1 MAVSPPPALDILG
14 VPKLTLYG
22 KPGCHLC
29 GDAREV
35 VEHVRKQLDFELE
48 EVDVSSDPRLY
59 REYGERIPV
68 LAVDDEELFELFVDP
83 DELRR
88 RLDRVAP

>member
-1 MAVSPPPALDILG
+1 MA
-14 VPKLTLYG
+14 KLTLYG

-29 GDAREV
+29 EDARKV
-35 VEHVRKQLDFELE
+35 VERVREQLRFEVE
-48 EVDVSSDPRLY
+48 EVDVSSDPRLH

-68 LAVDDEELFELFVDP
+68 LAIDGEELFELFVDP